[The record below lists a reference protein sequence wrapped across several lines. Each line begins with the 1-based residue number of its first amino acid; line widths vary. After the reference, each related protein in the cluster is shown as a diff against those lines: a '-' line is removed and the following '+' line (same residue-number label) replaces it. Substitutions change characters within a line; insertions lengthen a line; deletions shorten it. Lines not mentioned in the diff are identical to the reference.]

1 MIQITIPLLY
11 PYMLTFSRL
20 FPLFMLLPGIGEKS
34 IPGRIRLLIA
44 LVLSIS
50 LTPTLESQNMFEFNS
65 IFILSILT
73 EALIGLFIG
82 LLIRT
87 LFLLL
92 EVTGSILS
100 NQIGFSTAMAFNPS
114 LSEQTSILSTVLML
128 FATLIIFTS
137 DIHHFFLRFIFM
149 HYDRFNLSSYP
160 PESLVDIFTYIFIS
174 GFKQSVFWAIPIILI
189 NLLFYLSVGLLNRFI
204 PQVQIFFISLPVQ
217 VFVGL
222 TALTLII
229 GVILENFG
237 RYFIKH
243 LHLIFEAF

>member
-1 MIQITIPLLY
+1 MIQITVPFLY

-20 FPLFMLLPGIGEKS
+20 LPLFMLLPGIGEKS
-34 IPGRIRLLIA
+34 IPGRIRLLLA
-44 LVLSIS
+44 LALSIS
-50 LTPTLESQNMFEFNS
+50 ITPTLQNQNMFEFNS

-128 FATLIIFTS
+128 FATLIILTS

-160 PESLVDIFTYIFIS
+160 
-174 GFKQSVFWAIPIILI
+174 
-189 NLLFYLSVGLLNRFI
+189 
-204 PQVQIFFISLPVQ
+204 
-217 VFVGL
+217 
-222 TALTLII
+222 
-229 GVILENFG
+229 
-237 RYFIKH
+237 
-243 LHLIFEAF
+243 